1 MESNRKQ
8 DCCRACETSGSK
20 PLWHPRQQLVDAST
34 EVALDFDTV
43 LVTWSE
49 QSLQLLPGH
58 PGTEVADMAASLRR
72 YLYQGK

>member
-1 MESNRKQ
+1 MKSNRKQ

-58 PGTEVADMAASLRR
+58 PGTEVAEMAASLRR